1 MTDKELLELAAKA
14 AGFEVIR
21 PMDEAPLFNGRD
33 WEPLLT
39 LVELKRFAALVY
51 AAGAEAE
58 RKRIINLL
66 MIQHEMTQGRH
77 NYFVPWNPRH
87 DNNDAFRL
95 AARLKIQVSFGTFKD
110 NVASAYKFGTPAVEV
125 ENTDIEAAAREAI
138 FLMAVEIGRGMK

>member
-51 AAGAEAE
+51 EAGAEAE
-58 RKRIINLL
+58 RKRIILASNGQKCLKKKI
-66 MIQHEMTQGRH
+66 MI
-77 NYFVPWNPRH
+77 F
-87 DNNDAFRL
+87 
-95 AARLKIQVSFGTFKD
+95 
-110 NVASAYKFGTPAVEV
+110 
-125 ENTDIEAAAREAI
+125 
-138 FLMAVEIGRGMK
+138 